1 MQVKIGDFG
10 MAKLEGTDPSLKA
23 DISTFHHYLSPEM
36 GIPLKGDLS
45 ESRFAVD
52 LWAFGCITH
61 ELLTQATPFATCKEM
76 ISYLNGQEFARRNLF
91 HRGISDKGIE
101 FIERTITRKA
111 ENRITAK
118 QALESEWLQEP
129 L

>member
-10 MAKLEGTDPSLKA
+10 LAKLEGSDPSLKA
-23 DISTFHHYLSPEM
+23 DVSSFHQYMSPEM
-36 GIPLKGDLS
+36 GIPRKGDLS

-61 ELLTQATPFATCKEM
+61 ELLTQATPFATGAEL
-76 ISYLNGQEFARRNLF
+76 ISYLTGHEFVKRNLF

-101 FIERTITRKA
+101 FIERTITRKP

-118 QALESEWLQEP
+118 QALESEWLQAP